1 MKVVKLGPLDVRLAG
16 GSDREG
22 GGTGPL
28 VVLFHG
34 YGAPGDDLASLHR
47 AVDVDR
53 AVRFAFPAAP
63 HLLQAGFD
71 FSAFGMGA
79 PRAWWHIDIA
89 ALEQALATG
98 QHRELTRSI
107 PEGLPEARAMACETL
122 DALEKELAPSH
133 VVLGGF
139 SQGAMLATSIAL
151 ETDRKVDGLVAFSG
165 TYLAEETWRPLMHER
180 AGLRA
185 VVTHGTHDPILPFAL
200 GQKLASDL
208 TEAGVRA
215 TFTPFRGQ
223 HQIPPVALGAF
234 EALVREIS
242 AA

>member
-1 MKVVKLGPLDVRLAG
+1 MKLVKLGPLDVRLAG

-34 YGAPGDDLASLHR
+34 YGAPGDDIAGLYRGL
-47 AVDVDR
+47 DVDR
-53 AVRFAFPAAP
+53 AIRFAFPAAP
-63 HLLQAGFD
+63 HLLQGGFD

-89 ALEQALATG
+89 ALEEALATG
-98 QHRELTRSI
+98 QHRDLTRSI

-122 DALEKELAPSH
+122 DALEKALGPSH
-133 VVLGGF
+133 VILGGF
-139 SQGAMLATSIAL
+139 SQGAMLATSITL

-165 TYLAEETWRPLMHER
+165 TYLAEDTWKPLMSKR

-185 VVTHGTHDPILPFAL
+185 VVTHGTHDPLLPFPLA
-200 GQKLASDL
+200 QKLASDL

-215 TFTPFRGQ
+215 NFVPFRGQ

-234 EALVREIS
+234 EALVREVS
-242 AA
+242 AG